1 MTTPARTVPAPPTA
15 TLRASAARVPG
26 WAWTAAGVLGLAA
39 LLWLAY
45 GRGPIGYDT
54 AYALLWGD
62 QLAHGHLPNYMA
74 LHAPTPHPLANLAGL
89 ALAPLGDHAVQGIAV
104 ISSLCLAALGWT
116 AAMLGRRVW
125 STAVGVVFAVVL
137 LTRPLLVGQMLIA
150 SIDVPYLAL
159 VLGAAAMVARRPDR
173 GVPVLAALGVAGLLR
188 PEAWLLSGVYVL
200 FLVPRSTPRR
210 RAALVAAA
218 AVAPAVW
225 LIADAIITG
234 DALYSLHQASATA
247 ERTGEAGGVVDTVV
261 WAAKACKGIL
271 HVPVAIVA
279 LVGVVLA
286 AALQL
291 RRAVVPLVLLALGTA
306 GFVAV
311 GFSGLPLLIRYFFL
325 TATVLAL
332 FCAVA
337 LLGWRELDA
346 GRPARRRWAILA
358 AVLAVGLAVTLPYE
372 VDRLTNQYDG
382 ANAAA
387 ARQDDMRTL
396 VERPAVKA
404 LLLRCQPLQTYAFRA
419 RPYLVF
425 LRRHDPPIDIVA
437 TKYLKPRDGLLLIR
451 PGDSAMPVP
460 SGFVPVAHAGA
471 WSLYERGCR

>member
-1 MTTPARTVPAPPTA
+1 MTSPARTLPAPPTA
-15 TLRASAARVPG
+15 MLRARAARVPS
-26 WAWTAAGVLGLAA
+26 WAWTATGILTLAA
-39 LLWLAY
+39 FLWLAF

-62 QLAHGHLPNYMA
+62 QLAHGHLPDYTA

-89 ALAPLGDHAVQGIAV
+89 VLAPLGDHAVEGIALV
-104 ISSLCLAALGWT
+104 SSLSLGALGWT
-116 AAMLGRRVW
+116 AATLGRRTW
-125 STAVGVVFAVVL
+125 STAVGVLFAIVL
-137 LTRPLLVGQMLIA
+137 LTRPLLVGQELIA

-173 GVPVLAALGVAGLLR
+173 GLPVLAVLGAAGLLR

-200 FLVPRSTPRR
+200 FLLRRSTPRR
-210 RAALVAAA
+210 RAALIAAA

-225 LIADAIITG
+225 LVADAIVTG

-247 ERTGEAGGVVDTVV
+247 ERTGETGGVVDTVV
-261 WAAKACKGIL
+261 WAAKACKGFL
-271 HVPVAIVA
+271 HVPVAVVA
-279 LVGVVLA
+279 LAGVALA
-286 AALQL
+286 LALQR
-291 RRAVVPLVLLALGTA
+291 RRAAVPLVLLALGTA

-311 GFSGLPLLIRYFFL
+311 GFAGLPLLIRYFFL

-332 FCAVA
+332 FCAAA
-337 LLGWRELDA
+337 LLGWRELEP

-358 AVLAVGLAVTLPYE
+358 AVLAVGLAVSLPYE
-372 VDRLTNQYDG
+372 VDRLTNQVDG

-396 VERPAVKA
+396 VERPTVKA

-425 LRRHDPPIDIVA
+425 LRRHDHPIDIVA

-451 PGDSAMPVP
+451 PGDPAMPVP
-460 SGFVPVAHAGA
+460 SGFVPVASAGA